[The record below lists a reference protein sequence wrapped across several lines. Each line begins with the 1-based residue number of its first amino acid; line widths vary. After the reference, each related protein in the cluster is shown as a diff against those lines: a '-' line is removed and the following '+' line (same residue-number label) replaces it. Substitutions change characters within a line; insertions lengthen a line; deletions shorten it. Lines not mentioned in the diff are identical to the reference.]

1 MPEIRRSDHAARR
14 MSSVNRHRLVHRMPR
29 CGTRC
34 FGFKIELRD
43 PSTDCCPPI
52 RKIDT
57 PPYIQIV

>member
-1 MPEIRRSDHAARR
+1 
-14 MSSVNRHRLVHRMPR
+14 MPR

-34 FGFKIELRD
+34 FEFKIELRD